1 MAAPASGGVHD
12 GSRRLAAEPDHQ
24 REKCMQRAL
33 FAPRV
38 HADREVFMFAQTY
51 LVTNRL
57 QSIEFVLQFLDHC
70 RANFFSGASR
80 TINKFRVA
88 ERIR

>member
-1 MAAPASGGVHD
+1 MAAPASGGVRD
-12 GSRRLAAEPDHQ
+12 GSPRLAAEPDHQ

-33 FAPRV
+33 FAPPV
-38 HADREVFMFAQTY
+38 HVEHEVCMSTQTY

-57 QSIEFVLQFLDHC
+57 QSIEFVLQFLDHR
-70 RANFFSGASR
+70 RAKFSRTGG

-88 ERIR
+88 ERIG